1 MSTPSI
7 AEALASLEHVLPALP
22 QAFKDWLE
30 GHKAGGVPQVDPTVT
45 PEEDLEGEEEV
56 KDV

>member
-30 GHKAGGVPQVDPTVT
+30 GHKAAGVPQVDPTV
-45 PEEDLEGEEEV
+45 PPADDLKGQEEV
-56 KDV
+56 QGT